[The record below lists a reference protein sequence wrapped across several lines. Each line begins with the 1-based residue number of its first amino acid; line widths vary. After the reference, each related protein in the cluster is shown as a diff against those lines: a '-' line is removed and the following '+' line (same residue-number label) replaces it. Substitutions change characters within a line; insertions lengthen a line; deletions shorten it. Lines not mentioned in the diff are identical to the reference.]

1 MIVVDVGSATAF
13 EFDCGESLSTWRLL
27 WRRIMP
33 FVKRLAV
40 PSIGAILMR
49 TTEVSSPQRAN
60 GRCAKPTCGCAD
72 RSTSLACSTLRESTR
87 SSMRVSG
94 MPKQTP
100 RQLKADPSMAAI
112 VPPPRDRP
120 LASDMNRTSIS

>member
-13 EFDCGESLSTWRLL
+13 EFDCGESLSPWRLL

-33 FVKRLAV
+33 FVKRLDV

-60 GRCAKPTCGCAD
+60 
-72 RSTSLACSTLRESTR
+72 EV
-87 SSMRVSG
+87 MR
-94 MPKQTP
+94 
-100 RQLKADPSMAAI
+100 KADLWL
-112 VPPPRDRP
+112 RRP
-120 LASDMNRTSIS
+120 IDVIGVLDFA